1 MSALDTSQIFYNWA
15 VGISA
20 GVFVALQGLAKL
32 WPHLKAFWYR
42 FRFPVQKQNK
52 TYEIVQLKGKEGI
65 LYTLKKNKL
74 RWISSSLTRSDLHF
88 PYSGIKTLDQ
98 KDWDKY
104 SVGSEVYTRGQRGK

>member
-20 GVFVALQGLAKL
+20 GVFVAIQGLAKL
-32 WPHLKAFWYR
+32 WPHIKAVY
-42 FRFPVQKQNK
+42 FRIKFPVQDQGK
-52 TYEIVQLKGKEGI
+52 TFDIVQLQGKEGI
-65 LYTLKKNKL
+65 LYALKKNNL

-88 PYSGIKTLDQ
+88 PYSGIKTLEQ

-104 SVGSEVYTRGQRGK
+104 SVGGEIYIRGQRGK